1 MALEVHPVKRLI
13 LDRYVIREWA
23 RILLI
28 TALGFP
34 LVVVAFG
41 LTDNLDD
48 HLAHHIAPK
57 AIAIGYA
64 YSIPENVFLALPAAV
79 LFATVFTL
87 GSLSRHSE
95 LTATMASGR
104 SVWRT
109 IVPILV
115 AALVTSGAAL
125 ALGEW
130 APTATMR
137 NLQYL
142 GQREVH
148 STASRFGFVYRADA
162 GWVYAIRALDLKS
175 NVMRD
180 VVLEREGPGPD
191 YPTLVV
197 QSPTVRY
204 DTAAHRWTLRD
215 AHLRVLP
222 GLTGELAF
230 SFDSLRQRS
239 LVETPADLLVE
250 PKEPREMRY
259 AELGRYIDDLER
271 SGGDGRRLRV
281 RQALKIAV
289 PFTCIII
296 ALFGAPLAVSA
307 PKASGAF
314 GIGVSLATT
323 VIFLLLVQLSEAIGA
338 GGILPPVLAA
348 WTPNILFAAIGVVL
362 LMRAPT

>member
-1 MALEVHPVKRLI
+1 VKRLI
-13 LDRYVIREWA
+13 LDRYVIREWL
-23 RILLI
+23 RILVV

-34 LVVVAFG
+34 LIVVAFN
-41 LTDNLDD
+41 LTDNIDE
-48 HLAHHIAPK
+48 HLANHIPLK
-57 AIAIGYA
+57 DIVLGYA
-64 YSIPENVFLALPAAV
+64 YSMPENVFMALPAAV

-95 LTATMASGR
+95 ITATLASGR

-109 IVPILV
+109 IIPILI

-142 GQREVH
+142 GKREVH
-148 STASRFGFVYRADA
+148 STASRFSFVYRADE
-162 GWVYAIRALDLKS
+162 GWVYAVRALDLKT

-180 VVLEREGPGPD
+180 IVLEREGPGPE

-197 QSPTVRY
+197 QSPVARY
-204 DTAAHRWTLRD
+204 DTTHHRWTLRR
-215 AHLRVLP
+215 ARLRVLP
-222 GLTGELAF
+222 GLTEQEEF

-239 LVETPADLLVE
+239 LVEMPADLMVE

-271 SGGDGRRLRV
+271 SGGDGRKLRV

-289 PFTCIII
+289 PFTCIVI
-296 ALFGAPLAVSA
+296 ALFGAPLALAS

-314 GIGVSLATT
+314 GIGLSLATT
-323 VIFLLLVQLSEAIGA
+323 VIFLLLVQLSEAVGA
-338 GGILPPVLAA
+338 GGLLPPVLAA
-348 WTPNILFAAIGVVL
+348 WMPNILFTLVGVTL
-362 LMRAPT
+362 LARAPT